1 MSLIWEAFNYVNNIL
16 QFLVLKS
23 NYFKVYPHIHICK
36 FKMLSMSL
44 IFFMSKLFQHSLWY
58 CCSLFWLSKYSLGN
72 FSHWNVFDS
81 VMEHFRISLYEW
93 WNIFD
98 RKKWCRKFSVENFAV
113 ENFPSL
119 TVEHFPLLMNPFVEK
134 ILSKIVCFPDLPM
147 RPIFYFSTHTSELA
161 WHT

>member
-1 MSLIWEAFNYVNNIL
+1 
-16 QFLVLKS
+16 
-23 NYFKVYPHIHICK
+23 
-36 FKMLSMSL
+36 MLSMSL

-98 RKKWCRKFSVENFAV
+98 RKKWCRKFSIADCRTFSIADESICRKFSVENCMF
-113 ENFPSL
+113 S
-119 TVEHFPLLMNPFVEK
+119 HFVHITTAFSSSMEILVYCALRK
-134 ILSKIVCFPDLPM
+134 ILASP
-147 RPIFYFSTHTSELA
+147 FSNWPL
-161 WHT
+161 

>member
-1 MSLIWEAFNYVNNIL
+1 MEAKCTFNTHTGQQPCKRLWALIEHCQRMHARKYAR
-16 QFLVLKS
+16 S
-23 NYFKVYPHIHICK
+23 PCS

-44 IFFMSKLFQHSLWY
+44 IFHVEIIPTLFVVLLQFILA
-58 CCSLFWLSKYSLGN
+58 FKILGN

-98 RKKWCRKFSVENFAV
+98 RKKWCRKSSVENFGV

-119 TVEHFPLLMNPFVEK
+119 TVEHFPLLMNPFVENF
-134 ILSKIVCFPDLPM
+134 LSKVVCFPKNLYVKYNLCK
-147 RPIFYFSTHTSELA
+147 IKQIQ
-161 WHT
+161 

>member
-1 MSLIWEAFNYVNNIL
+1 
-16 QFLVLKS
+16 
-23 NYFKVYPHIHICK
+23 
-36 FKMLSMSL
+36 MSL

-119 TVEHFPLLMNPFVEK
+119 TVEHFPLLMNPFVENF
-134 ILSKIVCFPDLPM
+134 LSKVVCFPKNSYPHLWCRGVLATYFM
-147 RPIFYFSTHTSELA
+147 SLYLNWFYCSTSA
-161 WHT
+161 NK

>member
-1 MSLIWEAFNYVNNIL
+1 MQIQNAVLII
-16 QFLVLKS
+16 
-23 NYFKVYPHIHICK
+23 
-36 FKMLSMSL
+36 
-44 IFFMSKLFQHSLWY
+44 FMSKLFQHSLWY

-98 RKKWCRKFSVENFAV
+98 RKKWCRKFSVENFGV

-119 TVEHFPLLMNPFVEK
+119 TVEHFPLLMNPFVENF
-134 ILSKIVCFPDLPM
+134 LSKIVCFPPFFAIYLHFHLTQL
-147 RPIFYFSTHTSELA
+147 RLFTLA
-161 WHT
+161 

>member
-1 MSLIWEAFNYVNNIL
+1 
-16 QFLVLKS
+16 
-23 NYFKVYPHIHICK
+23 
-36 FKMLSMSL
+36 MLSMSL

-98 RKKWCRKFSVENFAV
+98 RKKWCRKFSVENFGV

-119 TVEHFPLLMNPFVEK
+119 TVEHFPLLMNPFVENF
-134 ILSKIVCFPDLPM
+134 LSKIVCFPPSASLSLTLKNVAPM
-147 RPIFYFSTHTSELA
+147 QSDEIKYKDSEFRYAKLSRQ
-161 WHT
+161 HKCF